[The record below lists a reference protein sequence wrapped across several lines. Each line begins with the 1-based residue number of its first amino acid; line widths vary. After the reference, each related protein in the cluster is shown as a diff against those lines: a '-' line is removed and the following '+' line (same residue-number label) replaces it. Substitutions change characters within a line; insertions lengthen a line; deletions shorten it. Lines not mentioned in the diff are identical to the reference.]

1 MRNAF
6 EALPHRSHYV
16 DRAGVR
22 LHHLE
27 WGRAGAEP
35 IVLLHGVRLHAQ
47 VWNHFSRRFHDRYR
61 IVALDQRGHGDSGWG
76 PEDRYH
82 VEEYYADLG
91 AVIEARGLERFTLI
105 GHSLGGIVSM
115 LYASRHP
122 ERVKRLVLVDISAG
136 RPPVPEGTDLTRVT
150 ETAPPGDFDSIEAA
164 SSYLK
169 STLSRAP
176 ADLVDESARHGMRR
190 TGSGR
195 YTWKYDPAILQR
207 RRPPSPGVDLWETA
221 ARIAAPTLL
230 QYGSESK
237 VVDAELAAR
246 MAQTVPRCAVER
258 IEGAGHAL
266 FTDRP
271 DAFAESIERFL
282 SRA

>member
-1 MRNAF
+1 VTA
-6 EALPHRSHYV
+6 RSHFV
-16 DRAGVR
+16 VRSRVR

-27 WGRAGAEP
+27 WGRADAHP

-61 IVALDQRGHGDSGWG
+61 ILAIDQRGHGDSGWG
-76 PEDRYH
+76 PEDAYH
-82 VEEYYADLG
+82 VEEYYADLC
-91 AVIEARGLERFTLI
+91 AVVAARRLARFTLI

-122 ERVKRLVLVDISAG
+122 AAVERLILVDITAG
-136 RPPVPEGTDLTRVT
+136 RPPVPAGTDLTRVT
-150 ETAPPGDFDSIEAA
+150 ETAPPGDFASIEEA
-164 SSYLK
+164 SAYLK
-169 STLSRAP
+169 STLTRAP
-176 ADLVDESARHGMRR
+176 EHMVEESAREGMRR
-190 TGSGR
+190 NEAGR

-207 RRPPSPGVDLWETA
+207 RRPAMAMLDLWQVA
-221 ARIAAPTLL
+221 AGIRTPTLL

-237 VVDAELAAR
+237 VVNADLAER
-246 MAQTVPRCAVER
+246 MASTLSRCTVER

-271 DAFAESIERFL
+271 EEFAASVERFL
-282 SRA
+282 RKP